1 MCSGGLAF
9 ILSVGCLSRAQQFLS
24 NGVVGIHDDD
34 APVFGALTLHKL
46 AVGIPVL
53 SPDKGIRFK
62 TRSDGR
68 QLVFRNTEG
77 TDQQILYRNCPA
89 VGQVYPGLL
98 ISVGSRSPGQQN
110 GMDGQG

>member
-62 TRSDGR
+62 TQSDGR

-77 TDQQILYRNCPA
+77 TDQQILYRSCPA